1 MRQIKFRVWYEKP
14 EWERDGKSQYV
25 PKGAFVHSVYV
36 EKPIADDVYTYE
48 QFTGLL
54 DKNGKEIYEG
64 DIIRHGETYRII
76 FANGGFTV
84 TNMDSKF
91 CYPASNDFLKVF
103 ADESEV
109 IGNVHESKHL
119 LDNTDTKV

>member
-14 EWERDGKSQYV
+14 EWEKDGKSQYV

-54 DKNGKEIYEG
+54 DKNGIAEVYEG
-64 DIIRHGETYRII
+64 DIIDAYGNIKGNIHQMDKGEVDLVIEGFGTKTWTETEKAGLGRGLTY
-76 FANGGFTV
+76 
-84 TNMDSKF
+84 
-91 CYPASNDFLKVF
+91 P
-103 ADESEV
+103 
-109 IGNVHESKHL
+109 
-119 LDNTDTKV
+119 